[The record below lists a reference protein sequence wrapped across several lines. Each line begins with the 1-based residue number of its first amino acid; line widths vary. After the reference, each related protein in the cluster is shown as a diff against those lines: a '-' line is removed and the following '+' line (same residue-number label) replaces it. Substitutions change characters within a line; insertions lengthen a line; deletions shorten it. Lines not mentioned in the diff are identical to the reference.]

1 MVKSETPPPM
11 QIQTIVSLAM
21 RKMPASRGARRPRA
35 AALDRPGR
43 GCRIR
48 YGRYGDARPRHPVD
62 TRICVSSRPEKWTAQ
77 WSSKMRA
84 SLLEMISFAIVAL
97 ALVGPKLI
105 LWLLVSEQS
114 AQSDHDRP
122 SLNSQRH
129 AGVVRVPLPRG
140 RLADQAARP

>member
-1 MVKSETPPPM
+1 
-11 QIQTIVSLAM
+11 
-21 RKMPASRGARRPRA
+21 
-35 AALDRPGR
+35 
-43 GCRIR
+43 
-48 YGRYGDARPRHPVD
+48 
-62 TRICVSSRPEKWTAQ
+62 
-77 WSSKMRA
+77 MRA

-122 SLNSQRH
+122 ALNSQRH